1 MSYLIKELPIS
12 ERPRERFK
20 KYGVEALSNEE
31 LLSILLRTGTSNR
44 SVKDLSIDI
53 LNTIN
58 INELVNYD
66 FNSLKN
72 IKGVGEVKAITI
84 ISAIEFGKRALSK
97 GDLEKQIRTGD
108 DVYYLVKDELE
119 NSLQEKFLVV
129 YLDTK
134 KYVISKK
141 IIFIGTVNSSSITP
155 RDVFREAVKLNSVS
169 MILVHN
175 HPAGSIAP
183 SYEDIYLTN
192 EFIKLGRMIG
202 ISVIDHLIIGKNNYY
217 SFRESNG
224 DLFVQEKSSNS

>member
-31 LLSILLRTGTSNR
+31 LLSILLRTGTSNK
-44 SVKDLSIDI
+44 SVKDVSIDI
-53 LNTIN
+53 LRKIDIN
-58 INELVNYD
+58 DLVNYD

-97 GDLEKQIRTGD
+97 RDLVNQIKTGD
-108 DVYYLVKDELE
+108 DVFYLVKDDME
-119 NSLQEKFLVV
+119 NSLQEKFLAI

-141 IIFIGTVNSSSITP
+141 VIFVGTVNSSNITP
-155 RDVFREAVKLNSVS
+155 RDVFREAVKLNSAS

-175 HPAGSIAP
+175 HPAGSITP

-192 EFIKLGRMIG
+192 EFIKLGRMMG

-224 DLFVQEKSSNS
+224 DLFAQGNGSGS